1 MTVRTAKGRSLCGLR
16 AVVALPL
23 GVLKVRSCRPH
34 GNTPPGAW
42 RRPAAAYACWAAH
55 TKPLPRLAPMQ
66 ECCLV
71 CVCLQKGSVEFDP
84 QLPANQTQ
92 VFEALGQGSFSKLFL
107 KFDEAF
113 WDADAV

>member
-1 MTVRTAKGRSLCGLR
+1 
-16 AVVALPL
+16 
-23 GVLKVRSCRPH
+23 
-34 GNTPPGAW
+34 
-42 RRPAAAYACWAAH
+42 
-55 TKPLPRLAPMQ
+55 MQ